1 MFEVT
6 RRLLRYRGLLA
17 TLVVRELKARYR
29 GSVLGFFWSLVNP
42 LLMLAVYSFVFT
54 VIFKPRFAGADLD
67 PYPLFLMTGL
77 FPWIWVS
84 TSMLEGSQS
93 LMANAGLIRK
103 AVFPAEILP
112 MIAVFANLVHFLLAL
127 PILAAGLAVG
137 RYLGHPVAGWWSG
150 ALPVVVVLEFFAVG
164 GITLALAALNVH
176 FKDIRDILINVLS
189 LLLYLTPILYPLQQL
204 PRAGRWAVHWLNP
217 FAPFATAFQEVVFH
231 GDPLRLGLVA
241 HMVGWAIVL
250 WALGSWL
257 FHRLSDNLVEA
268 V

>member
-6 RRLLRYRGLLA
+6 RRLYQFRGLLA

-42 LLMLAVYSFVFT
+42 LLMLAVYSFVFS
-54 VIFKPRFAGADLD
+54 VIFKPRFPNVD

-103 AVFPAEILP
+103 AVFPAEVLP
-112 MIAVFANLVHFLLAL
+112 MVAVLANLVHFMLAL
-127 PILAAGLAVG
+127 PILAGGLAVG
-137 RYLGHPVAGWWSG
+137 RYLGHPVSGWWAL
-150 ALPVVVVLEFFAVG
+150 ALPVVIALEFFVVG
-164 GITLALAALNVH
+164 GMTLGLAALNVH
-176 FKDIRDILINVLS
+176 FKDIRDILINLLS
-189 LLLYLTPILYPLQQL
+189 LMLYLTPILYPLKQI
-204 PRAGRWAVHWLNP
+204 PEAGRWAVHWLNP
-217 FAPFATAFQEVVFH
+217 FAPFATAFQEIVFL
-231 GDPLRLGLVA
+231 GQPLRVTLLA
-241 HMVGWAIVL
+241 HMAVWAIVV
-250 WALGSWL
+250 WAIGSWL
-257 FHRLSDNLVEA
+257 FNRLSDSLVEA